1 MRIIRLHAVLLV
13 LALTLGLAGTAGA
26 DYTWYSYGG
35 HEYALTQIAE
45 SWTAAEGEAVGLGYH
60 LVTINDA
67 AEQTW
72 LQNNPHFYSYTWIG
86 LNRQGETW
94 VWSSGEPVTFTNWAP
109 GFPTVSPDT
118 KYAFIYM
125 FPGFEWH
132 GFWANY
138 ENDISFQ
145 GIIERSP
152 VPLPSALLL
161 LGSGLAGLAAWRR
174 RRG

>member
-1 MRIIRLHAVLLV
+1 MRKSRLPVALVV
-13 LALTLGLAGTAGA
+13 LALTLGLAGTAVA

-72 LQNNPHFYSYTWIG
+72 LQNNSHFYNYYIWIG

-94 VWSSGEPVTFTNWAP
+94 VWSSGEPVTYTNWVTGSPP
-109 GFPTVSPDT
+109 GSPN
-118 KYAFIYM
+118 YAFMYM
-125 FPGFEWH
+125 PPGSSEYV
-132 GFWANY
+132 GLWANY

-152 VPLPSALLL
+152 VPLPSGLLL